1 MVMEIIIGVFGFIL
15 TILGTLIMSYFKS
28 MSKDMESMSQNMIEM
43 NIKLEKVITDQ
54 SWHKEEMTEIM
65 NRDWRN
71 RRDGYEERLTSASR
85 GIRRRR

>member
-54 SWHKEEMTEIM
+54 SWHKEEMTEIK
-65 NRDWRN
+65 D
-71 RRDGYEERLTSASR
+71 RLTR
-85 GIRRRR
+85 LEEK